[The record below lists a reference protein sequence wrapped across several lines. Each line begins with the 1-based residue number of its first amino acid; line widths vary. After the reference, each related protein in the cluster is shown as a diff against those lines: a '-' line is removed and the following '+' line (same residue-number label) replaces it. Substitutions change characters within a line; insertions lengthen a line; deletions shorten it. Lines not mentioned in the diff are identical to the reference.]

1 MLGSITKKLVKMG
14 GLKAGPGFLYL
25 QTYRESFHLSVQDDD
40 VVVQLK
46 KALFQTDTPEEITVT
61 VEWPD
66 SSD

>member
-1 MLGSITKKLVKMG
+1 MKICCIKG
-14 GLKAGPGFLYL
+14 GQVFF
-25 QTYRESFHLSVQDDD
+25 TCRRTSESFCLSVQDDE